1 MKFADLIMII
11 ISVISFIY
19 CICIIKTKTKT
30 KIKEIKKIFFSTE
43 ICLFSY
49 IGLSFGNILINGYST
64 HINNWTLE
72 NVGYFNYYLVQSI
85 IFFIKVILPY
95 MFKLSFWITV
105 IFFIYYILTI
115 YVDRGKE
122 DNE

>member
-11 ISVISFIY
+11 ISVIIFIY
-19 CICIIKTKTKT
+19 SIYIIKTKT

-49 IGLSFGNILINGYST
+49 IGLSFGNILINRYST

-95 MFKLSFWITV
+95 IFKLSFWIIV
-105 IFFIYYILTI
+105 IFFTYYILTI
-115 YVDRGKE
+115 YVDRGEKRK
-122 DNE
+122 